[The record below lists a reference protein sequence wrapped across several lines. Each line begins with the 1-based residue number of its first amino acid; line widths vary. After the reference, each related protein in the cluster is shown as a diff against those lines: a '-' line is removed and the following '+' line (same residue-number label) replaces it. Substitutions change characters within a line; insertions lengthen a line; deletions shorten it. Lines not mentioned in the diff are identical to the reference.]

1 MIASPQKLQPQYAP
15 AAKWLTRAFALDL
28 RGLAFLRMGFAAILL
43 WDLAVRA
50 TALDAHYTDS
60 GVLPRAARMGLAWNY
75 NEPWWMSLHMLSG
88 SAWWQGTLFG
98 LAAIAAGLLLVGY
111 QTRRM
116 AAASWLLLLSLHGRN
131 PLLLQ
136 GGDVLL
142 RCLLFWAMFVP
153 LSACWSVDAWLA
165 GRRGTPQRAFPTA
178 PGTPRWAF
186 PAEISS
192 AGTAAI
198 IVQLACMYLFTALLK
213 TAPSWRGDFSAIYY
227 ALSVDHYTAPLGYE
241 LLRHPRVL
249 AALTAASWLLEWCGP
264 LLLFAP
270 VGRNWLRTLV
280 PLAMVGFHIGLALTM
295 TLGTFPW
302 VCIVAWI
309 ALLPPPVWDFV
320 GTRLAPRDEGIS
332 RSEMPTILDARL
344 SRLSSAVVL
353 LLLAGAVLLNVKR
366 LRDPAATI
374 GPAHTVLKAAGLAQ
388 YWNMFAPG
396 PYEYGGWLR
405 IEGETAGGE
414 RVNLYEPEEAL
425 PEARPALVSAMY
437 PTQHWRRCCVT
448 LWEYPDPPYRQS
460 VLRYFVSR
468 WNATHLPQ
476 QQIASAR
483 LVQMIEPTMP
493 PGSEE
498 AAPPAERRVLAEWPE

>member
-1 MIASPQKLQPQYAP
+1 MVVLSQKLQPTYAP
-15 AAKWLTRAFALDL
+15 ASAWYQRVFALDI
-28 RGLAFLRMGFAAILL
+28 RGLAFLRIGFAVILL
-43 WDLAVRA
+43 WDLAVRW
-50 TALDAHYTDS
+50 TALEAHYTDG
-60 GVLPRAARMGLAWNY
+60 GVLPRAARMSLAWDY

-88 SAWWQGTLFG
+88 SAWWQAAMFA
-98 LAAIAAGLLLVGY
+98 LAAIAAALLLVGY
-111 QTRRM
+111 QTRWVT
-116 AAASWLLLLSLHGRN
+116 AASWLLLLSLHGRN

-153 LSACWSVDAWLA
+153 LSAWWSVDAWLA
-165 GRRGTPQRAFPTA
+165 GRRGTPGR
-178 PGTPRWAF
+178 
-186 PAEISS
+186 EISS

-241 LLRHPRVL
+241 LLRHPRLL
-249 AALTAASWLLEWCGP
+249 AALTTASWLLEWCGA

-270 VGRNWLRTLV
+270 LGRIWIRTLV
-280 PLAMVGFHIGLALTM
+280 PLAMIAFHFGLALTM

-302 VCIVAWI
+302 ICIVAWI
-309 ALLPPPVWDFV
+309 ALLPPPVWDFL
-320 GTRLAPRDEGIS
+320 TRRTAS
-332 RSEMPTILDARL
+332 REESVRAGEMPRL
-344 SRLSSAVVL
+344 TSAVVL
-353 LLLAGAVLLNVKR
+353 LLLAGIVLLNVQR

-374 GPAHTVLKAAGLAQ
+374 GPAHTILKAVGLSQ

-405 IEGETAGGE
+405 IEGETASGE
-414 RVNLYEPEEAL
+414 LVNLFQPGEPL
-425 PEARPALVSAMY
+425 PDTRPPLVSAVY

-460 VLRYFVSR
+460 VILYFVNR
-468 WNATHLPQ
+468 WNGSKLPDQRLAT
-476 QQIASAR
+476 AR
-483 LVQMIEPTMP
+483 LVQMIEPTPP
-493 PGSEE
+493 PGSKETRPSE
-498 AAPPAERRVLAEWPE
+498 CRVLAEWHE